1 MSQWVNL
8 ALVCD
13 TDGCHAEFP
22 GRVGERL
29 AATRRRAVD
38 VGWGNGGNDD
48 RCPLHAAPAVEAP
61 RLSLVGQR

>member
-13 TDGCHAEFP
+13 ADDCGAEFP

-29 AATRRRAVD
+29 AATRRRAAD
-38 VGWGNGGNDD
+38 LGWGSGPHNDD
-48 RCPLHAAPAVEAP
+48 RCPVHAVVEAP
-61 RLSLVGQR
+61 RRLAVIR

>member
-13 TDGCHAEFP
+13 GDQCGAEFP

-29 AATRRRAVD
+29 AATRQRAVD
-38 VGWGNGGNDD
+38 VGWGNTGNDD
-48 RCPLHAAPAVEAP
+48 RCPIHAAVTEAP
-61 RLSLVGQR
+61 RLVVVGR